1 MASTAPP
8 RSLPFAVDV
17 QGFDQTRLKK
27 QKPARVRGK
36 PRLRRMARARRHDP
50 NKETTADIAGKQA
63 PNAADQLAY
72 EMLVQRV
79 RAHRV
84 IPFIGAGMSMPSLPS
99 WYTLLKEV
107 GENLGITLDPSAP
120 GFAPMVATERL
131 RDEVH
136 KRNAR
141 IAREAAAAPPPPSSQ
156 SSSSSGGSAR
166 SGKRTLERQKS
177 RVVSSDLADEI
188 LSVFRTFLKKH
199 GDDVD
204 NMLGPMLLAEPTP
217 GLIHNDK
224 LKQALQLPVSLMSGP
239 WPLVMT
245 TNWDSF
251 LEAAFELLQDAN
263 GDKEP
268 LDVWDADHPSS
279 QHFYRRAS
287 RTIVRYR
294 ADVQEVFAE
303 LRAGLN
309 PPRLLK
315 LHGDFTLKGRPELVA
330 GHADY
335 RRLMVHGIAFT
346 RLLQYISSNYSLMF
360 YGSSLTDTDL
370 LAMLDSLVESLGGEV
385 GPHFWL
391 TADEVSNERV
401 NFLRRHY
408 NVYTIRTPKAYQFKE
423 LSHLMIGISNKG
435 WRVPDPLSFNKI
447 SFNATSWLPS
457 GPKFTITVENAL
469 PEDVINRVTDTPLA
483 VAVSSGSSRDG
494 RASFGLQAYSMLG
507 REEMTQVVGKTVFY
521 PNRDELWRA
530 VPLNSKEQAGRFW
543 LVCGQVT
550 SCTCQWVR

>member
-27 QKPARVRGK
+27 QKPPRVRSK
-36 PRLRRMARARRHDP
+36 PRVRRMARARRHDP

-141 IAREAAAAPPPPSSQ
+141 IAREAAAAPPPPSSSSQ

-447 SFNATSWLPS
+447 SFNYEVELSDALMCTNGSTQSAMELSVDDLLCTAIVSTVDSGNLEINPS
-457 GPKFTITVENAL
+457 SPMSIVPTRTRI
-469 PEDVINRVTDTPLA
+469 RVTL
-483 VAVSSGSSRDG
+483 VATARS
-494 RASFGLQAYSMLG
+494 
-507 REEMTQVVGKTVFY
+507 
-521 PNRDELWRA
+521 
-530 VPLNSKEQAGRFW
+530 
-543 LVCGQVT
+543 
-550 SCTCQWVR
+550 